1 MVAQKVSKNG
11 VLQFDALEQ
20 TLENNLRVIVVPTGL
35 PHLVSLQIPVQT
47 GSRNE
52 IEKGKTG
59 FAHFFEH
66 MMFRGTEQFPTHK
79 YQEIMTSVG
88 ARQNA
93 YTTDDYTNY
102 HATFSSK
109 DLATVLELEANRFK
123 NLNYSIE
130 DFQTESRAVLG
141 EYNKSSANPLAKLFE
156 IQRDHAF
163 TRHTYKHTTMGF
175 LTDIED
181 MPNQFEYSREFFN
194 RWYRPEYTSILI
206 TGDVEPKQ
214 TIELVNEYWGDW
226 KKGSYTNIIPQ
237 EVLANKP
244 VITHLDWETPT
255 LPWVT
260 IGFHGP
266 AFSET
271 EKDFA
276 ALDILMDLEFGETSE
291 IYRQLVEEDQ
301 IVDQLFTMHS
311 PHVDPS
317 LTTVLAR
324 VRDIKNLTFVRDS
337 LLKTISQLHEQVPN
351 QERID
356 DAKSHTK
363 YGFVRTLDNSES
375 IASTLAQFVHFKRSY
390 STLNNYYELYPK
402 LTRGDL
408 ADVARKYLT
417 EERMVIATVSHDSL
431 PETFK
436 SPPKILKPK
445 KIENRELPYILQKTP
460 SPLLRFKLLFN
471 IGSSNDFTSKEGI
484 AALTASMITDASSSL
499 MSTEEINRAL
509 LPLAGSFD
517 SQVDKEMTVF
527 TGVVHKEQI
536 TKFLDIVLPQLVS
549 PGFKETDFERL
560 KNQQENRLLQ
570 DLRANNE
577 EELAKEELQNN
588 IFSGTHYGHTVL
600 GTVSGIQKITIDDI
614 KMFASQNYSLENLQL
629 GFAGDFSQEL
639 INQITA
645 QLNKLPVGGKT
656 QRAKISGRKIEG
668 LEVEIIQKDTR
679 ATSIS
684 LGHPIDVTRSHPDF
698 FALWL
703 GRAWLGE
710 HRSSTGRLFQQIRE
724 LRGLNYGDYAYIE
737 AFPQGMYQFF
747 PNPNLGRRNQI
758 FEIWIRPVLHQN
770 AHFTLKLALH
780 ELREFINEGLSEEA
794 FERTRDYLEKNV
806 LIMTKTQD
814 QMLGYALDS
823 EWYDAGDFIT
833 ESQNQLKKLTRDS
846 VNLAIKKHLSG
857 KNLVVTIITDNA
869 QEFKQTLTEN
879 KPATLTYDSTKPDD
893 LIKDDTVIGELDMEV
908 NIEKIRITP
917 VETIFN

>member
-1 MVAQKVSKNG
+1 MVAHKVSKNG

-20 TLENNLRVIVVPTGL
+20 TLENDLRVIVVPTGL

-276 ALDILMDLEFGETSE
+276 ALDILMDL
-291 IYRQLVEEDQ
+291 D
-301 IVDQLFTMHS
+301 
-311 PHVDPS
+311 
-317 LTTVLAR
+317 
-324 VRDIKNLTFVRDS
+324 NLR
-337 LLKTISQLHEQVPN
+337 
-351 QERID
+351 
-356 DAKSHTK
+356 
-363 YGFVRTLDNSES
+363 
-375 IASTLAQFVHFKRSY
+375 
-390 STLNNYYELYPK
+390 
-402 LTRGDL
+402 
-408 ADVARKYLT
+408 
-417 EERMVIATVSHDSL
+417 
-431 PETFK
+431 
-436 SPPKILKPK
+436 
-445 KIENRELPYILQKTP
+445 
-460 SPLLRFKLLFN
+460 
-471 IGSSNDFTSKEGI
+471 
-484 AALTASMITDASSSL
+484 
-499 MSTEEINRAL
+499 
-509 LPLAGSFD
+509 
-517 SQVDKEMTVF
+517 
-527 TGVVHKEQI
+527 
-536 TKFLDIVLPQLVS
+536 
-549 PGFKETDFERL
+549 
-560 KNQQENRLLQ
+560 
-570 DLRANNE
+570 
-577 EELAKEELQNN
+577 
-588 IFSGTHYGHTVL
+588 
-600 GTVSGIQKITIDDI
+600 
-614 KMFASQNYSLENLQL
+614 
-629 GFAGDFSQEL
+629 
-639 INQITA
+639 
-645 QLNKLPVGGKT
+645 
-656 QRAKISGRKIEG
+656 
-668 LEVEIIQKDTR
+668 
-679 ATSIS
+679 
-684 LGHPIDVTRSHPDF
+684 
-698 FALWL
+698 
-703 GRAWLGE
+703 
-710 HRSSTGRLFQQIRE
+710 
-724 LRGLNYGDYAYIE
+724 
-737 AFPQGMYQFF
+737 
-747 PNPNLGRRNQI
+747 
-758 FEIWIRPVLHQN
+758 
-770 AHFTLKLALH
+770 
-780 ELREFINEGLSEEA
+780 
-794 FERTRDYLEKNV
+794 
-806 LIMTKTQD
+806 
-814 QMLGYALDS
+814 
-823 EWYDAGDFIT
+823 
-833 ESQNQLKKLTRDS
+833 
-846 VNLAIKKHLSG
+846 
-857 KNLVVTIITDNA
+857 
-869 QEFKQTLTEN
+869 
-879 KPATLTYDSTKPDD
+879 
-893 LIKDDTVIGELDMEV
+893 
-908 NIEKIRITP
+908 
-917 VETIFN
+917 

>member
-1 MVAQKVSKNG
+1 MATQKVSPNG
-11 VLQFDALEQ
+11 VLQFDAVER
-20 TLENNLRVIVVPTGL
+20 TLENDLRVIVVPTGL

-66 MMFRGTEQFPTHK
+66 MMFRGTERFPSHK
-79 YQEIMTSVG
+79 YQEVMTRVG

-102 HATFSSK
+102 HATFSAK
-109 DLATVLELEANRFK
+109 DLATVLELESDRFQ
-123 NLNYSIE
+123 NLKYSIE

-163 TRHTYKHTTMGF
+163 TQHTYKHTTMGF
-175 LTDIED
+175 LPDIED
-181 MPNQFEYSREFFN
+181 MPNQFDYSREFFN

-206 TGDVEPKQ
+206 AGDVEPEP
-214 TIELVNEYWGDW
+214 TFELVKQYWSDW
-226 KKGSYTNIIPQ
+226 KRGSYTNIIPQ
-237 EVLANKP
+237 ELLGNKP
-244 VITHLDWETPT
+244 ITTHLIWETPT

-276 ALDILMDLEFGETSE
+276 ALDILTDLEFGETSE
-291 IYRQLVEEDQ
+291 IYRQLVEKDQ
-301 IVDQLFTMHS
+301 LVDQLLTMHS

-317 LTTVLAR
+317 LTTILAR
-324 VRDIKNLTFVRDS
+324 VRDIKNLTLVRDG
-337 LLKTISQLHEQVPN
+337 LLKKISQLREKPPEQ
-351 QERID
+351 QRID

-390 STLNNYYELYPK
+390 STLNNYYELYPE
-402 LTRGDL
+402 LTQQDL
-408 ADVARKYLT
+408 LGVARKYLT
-417 EERMVIATVSHDSL
+417 EERMVIATVSHDPL
-431 PETFK
+431 PQTFG
-436 SPPKILKPK
+436 SPAKFLKPK
-445 KIENRELPYILQKTP
+445 ETKDQELPYTIQKTQ
-460 SPLLRFKLLFN
+460 SPLLRFKFLFN
-471 IGSSNDFTSKEGI
+471 AGSSNDYESKEGV
-484 AALTASMITDASSSL
+484 AALTASMITDASSSS
-499 MSTEEINRAL
+499 MSTEEISRAL
-509 LPLAGSFD
+509 LPMAGSFD

-536 TKFLDIVLPQLVS
+536 GKFLEIVLPQLVS

-588 IFSGTHYGHTVL
+588 IFTGTAYGHTIL
-600 GTVSGIQKITIDDI
+600 GTLSGIEKITIEDI
-614 KMFASQNYSLENLQL
+614 KTFALKHYSLKNLHL
-629 GFAGDFSQEL
+629 GFAGDFSKEIITE
-639 INQITA
+639 INI
-645 QLNKLPVGGKT
+645 QLNKLPLGK
-656 QRAKISGRKIEG
+656 KIQQPKVTGRKIKG
-668 LEVEIIQKDTR
+668 LEVQIIEKDTR

-684 LGHPIDVTRSHPDF
+684 IGHPISVTRSHPDF

-703 GRAWLGE
+703 ARAWLGE

-737 AFPQGMYQFF
+737 AFPHAMYQFF

-770 AHFTLKLALH
+770 AYFSLKLALY
-780 ELREFINEGLSEEA
+780 ELRELIEKGLSEEA
-794 FERTRDYLEKNV
+794 FQRTRNYLEKNV

-814 QMLGYALDS
+814 QLLGYALDS
-823 EWYDAGDFIT
+823 EWYNTGDFIT
-833 ESQNQLKKLTRDS
+833 ESQRQLKALTRES
-846 VNLAIKKHLSG
+846 VNQSIKKHLSG
-857 KNLVVTIITDNA
+857 KNLAATIITDDA
-869 QEFKQTLTEN
+869 QQFKEILTKN
-879 KPATLTYDSTKPDD
+879 KPATLSYDSIKPDD
-893 LIKDDTVIGELDMEV
+893 LLKDDLLIGALDIEV
-908 NIEKIRITP
+908 NLEEIRITSI
-917 VETIFN
+917 ETIFK

>member
-1 MVAQKVSKNG
+1 MTTQKVSTNG
-11 VLQFDALEQ
+11 VLHFDAIER
-20 TLENNLRVIVVPTGL
+20 TLENDLRVIVVPTGL

-66 MMFRGTEQFPTHK
+66 MMFRGTERFPSHK
-79 YQEIMTSVG
+79 YQEVMTRVG

-102 HATFSSK
+102 HATFSVK
-109 DLATVLELEANRFK
+109 DLATVLELEADRFQ

-163 TRHTYKHTTMGF
+163 SQHTYKHTTMGF
-175 LTDIED
+175 LADIED
-181 MPNQFEYSREFFN
+181 MPNQFNYSREFFN

-206 TGDVEPKQ
+206 AGDVEPEP
-214 TIELVNEYWGDW
+214 TIELVKKYWSDW
-226 KKGSYTNIIPQ
+226 KRGSYTNTIPQ

-244 VITHLDWETPT
+244 ITTHLVWETPT
-255 LPWVT
+255 LPWIT

-276 ALDILMDLEFGETSE
+276 ALDILTDLEFGETSE

-301 IVDQLFTMHS
+301 LVDQLFTMHS

-317 LTTVLAR
+317 LTTILAR
-324 VRDIKNLTFVRDS
+324 VRDIKNLTIVRDS
-337 LLKTISQLHEQVPN
+337 LLKKISQLHEKAPDQK
-351 QERID
+351 RID

-390 STLNNYYELYPK
+390 STLNNYYALYPE
-402 LTRGDL
+402 LTQEDL
-408 ADVARKYLT
+408 VGTARKYLT
-417 EERMVIATVSHDSL
+417 EKRMVITTVSHDSL
-431 PETFK
+431 PQTFS
-436 SPPKILKPK
+436 SPPKILEPK
-445 KIENRELPYILQKTP
+445 KVEKRELPYILQKTP
-460 SPLLRFKLLFN
+460 SPLLRFKFLFN
-471 IGSSNDFTSKEGI
+471 AGSSNDFSSKEGI
-484 AALTASMITDASSSL
+484 AALTASMLTDASSSF
-499 MSTEEINRAL
+499 MSTEEISRAL
-509 LPLAGSFD
+509 LPMAGSFD

-536 TKFLDIVLPQLVS
+536 GKFLEIVLPQLVS
-549 PGFKETDFERL
+549 PGFKEPDFERL
-560 KNQQENRLLQ
+560 KSQQENRLLQ

-588 IFSGTHYGHTVL
+588 IFSGTAYGHTVL
-600 GTVSGIQKITIDDI
+600 GTLSGIEKITIEDI
-614 KMFASQNYSLENLQL
+614 KAFALKHYSLKNLQL
-629 GFAGDFSQEL
+629 GFAGDFPKEVISE
-639 INQITA
+639 ITT
-645 QLNKLPVGGKT
+645 QLNKLPIGNAI
-656 QRAKISGRKIEG
+656 QRPKVSARKIKG
-668 LEVEIIQKDTR
+668 LEVQIIEKDTR

-684 LGHPIDVTRSHPDF
+684 IGHPISVTRSHADF

-703 GRAWLGE
+703 ARAWLGE

-737 AFPQGMYQFF
+737 AFPHAMYQFF

-770 AHFTLKLALH
+770 AYFSLKLALY
-780 ELREFINEGLSEEA
+780 ELRELIDKGLSEEA
-794 FERTRDYLEKNV
+794 FERTKNYLEKNV

-823 EWYDAGDFIT
+823 EWYNTGDFIT
-833 ESQNQLKKLTRDS
+833 ESQKQLKILTRES
-846 VNLAIKKHLSG
+846 VNQSIKKHLSG
-857 KNLVVTIITDNA
+857 KNLAATIITDNA
-869 QEFKQTLTEN
+869 QQFKGILTEN
-879 KPATLTYDSTKPDD
+879 KPATLSYESTKPDI
-893 LIKDDTVIGELDMEV
+893 LIKDDFTIGALDIEV
-908 NIEKIRITP
+908 NLEEIRITP
-917 VETIFN
+917 IETIFK